1 MINNVVQIGT
11 EVSVDNLTTTEEYS
25 LKVGDKMKIKKEKK
39 RSLRNVLKNMFT
51 ELRDSI
57 FFEIAWNMLLYIPRV
72 LIRGFKDL
80 F

>member
-1 MINNVVQIGT
+1 MINYIVQIGT
-11 EVSVDNLTTTEEYS
+11 EVTEEYS

-72 LIRGFKDL
+72 LIRGLKDL